1 LDKNRPAFDPDKFN
15 ITKEQMIMIFS
26 AIEKRWTK
34 SKIQTLKNSKYV
46 IALEATKLAI
56 GWTDEEV
63 LKEIWK
69 DIIFGF
75 NTLIRLNDEAR
86 MRGEY
91 PDMNDLLDI
100 TLKKLESG
108 ELFSDHG

>member
-1 LDKNRPAFDPDKFN
+1 MDKDKILFDPDKFN
-15 ITKEQMIMIFS
+15 ITKAQMIMIFG

-34 SKIQTLKNSKYV
+34 SKFQKLKNAKYV

-56 GWTDEEV
+56 SWTDEEV
-63 LKEIWK
+63 LRQIWK

-91 PDMNDLLDI
+91 PDMKDLLDI

-108 ELFSDHG
+108 ELFEN